1 MKYKVV
7 LTIIVVMV
15 MAMSVSAAVP
25 IASGNNVQQ
34 SAVSGNSGSSGIF
47 GSGNLNASFN
57 SSINAH
63 FKDMHNYGAHL
74 TYNATTGKISGRFL
88 TANFKS
94 GVFSNITYNMTS
106 TELISKMYANGTSP
120 FGMHMSLTNFFQG
133 TNVIGNLF
141 MYTNTSSFFVM
152 HNNPAIETNMLVY
165 KGTIHIYIPS
175 NATIYN
181 TSRNMQVTYSANAR
195 LNAQVNNSTTNSNFA
210 LNTMINFNNI
220 INAGRQMII
229 IDNNGTIAMLFV
241 HNGYFNVTGH
251 EISIRS
257 GTSGTSG
264 PVFVNM
270 VVPPGMQRVSD
281 NKTVMRG
288 IMKGIVSSEIDLN
301 MVNGTLKNSTIY
313 YNSSIHMVF
322 TGKTSSTVSFDVNS
336 SVNHHTIVAIFIGNN
351 VTRNT
356 GHEYLKFDGTIV
368 SYVSVSALMNE
379 TSSTHA
385 YYSYVNSSS
394 GMYVLL
400 YIPHFSNH
408 TVSVSDVPFKTVN
421 NYTEYYIVGGIIA
434 ALAIVGVAA
443 YAIKK
448 RK

>member
-34 SAVSGNSGSSGIF
+34 NAVSGNTGSSGML
-47 GSGNLNASFN
+47 GNGNLNASFN

-94 GVFSNITYNMTS
+94 GVFSNITYNITS

-120 FGMHMSLTNFFQG
+120 FGMRMPLIKFFQD

-165 KGTIHIYIPS
+165 NGTIHIYVPS

-181 TSRNMQVTYSANAR
+181 TSNNMQVTYSANAT
-195 LNAQVNNSTTNSNFA
+195 LNAQVNNSAMNSNFA
-210 LNTMINFNNI
+210 LDTMINFNNI

-257 GTSGTSG
+257 GTLG

-270 VVPPGMQRVSD
+270 VVPPGMQRVAY
-281 NKTVMRG
+281 NKTVMHG

-301 MVNGTLKNSTIY
+301 MVNGTMKNSTIY

-356 GHEYLKFDGTIV
+356 GHEYVKFDGTIL
-368 SYVSVSALMNE
+368 SFVSVSTLMNE
-379 TSSTHA
+379 TSNTHA

-394 GMYVLL
+394 GMYVLV

-408 TVSVSDVPFKTVN
+408 IIDVSDVPFKAVN
-421 NYTEYYIVGGIIA
+421 NYIEYYIIGGVIA
-434 ALAIVGVAA
+434 ALAIIGVAA
-443 YAIKK
+443 YTIKK